1 MTLIEITAELIA
13 ACLGLLSVLLGILF
27 AKAEDAK
34 KLSNDQGDR
43 MLEIAHRAYDLVY
56 ALLKDKKEYADRLAD
71 AKILLVLVDEAW
83 NDSKVRTP
91 EFDELFEALMK
102 VLKELY

>member
-13 ACLGLLSVLLGILF
+13 SCFGLLSVLLGIFF
-27 AKAEDAK
+27 AKAQDDK
-34 KLSNDQGDR
+34 KLSNEQGDR
-43 MLEIAHRAYDLVY
+43 MLRIAFATY
-56 ALLKDKKEYADRLAD
+56 ALAKAALDGKKEYAEKLAE
-71 AKILLVLVDEAW
+71 AEVLLNLVNKAW

-102 VLKELY
+102 VLKELN